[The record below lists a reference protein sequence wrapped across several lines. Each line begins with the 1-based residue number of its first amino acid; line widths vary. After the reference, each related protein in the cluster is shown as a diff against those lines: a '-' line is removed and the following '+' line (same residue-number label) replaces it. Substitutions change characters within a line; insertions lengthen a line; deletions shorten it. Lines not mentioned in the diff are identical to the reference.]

1 MVTSSRYPMTRLF
14 YAYLNRA
21 PGDAVPKPINEVLH
35 LILTQE
41 GQNEVADGGLLP
53 APVEYLTIAL
63 KRLSR

>member
-1 MVTSSRYPMTRLF
+1 MQDSS
-14 YAYLNRA
+14 
-21 PGDAVPKPINEVLH
+21 NEVLH
-35 LILTQE
+35 LILSQE